1 MLKFTT
7 RLILKKDKEEEKY
20 LFPVLT
26 QYSYNY
32 NNKNEN
38 TKFELNL
45 AALEGFGFTPDT
57 PNVNKINWG
66 VDESTGKLLLANT
79 KGLIEDKISNIT
91 ANNTFSNLNF
101 MDRLVKEFHI
111 DPLQVHEFTL
121 DLQTDEEGIV
131 VATITPIQDI
141 ITDLAEQEFAPT
153 EEEPMSDTPLEV
165 VCDTWNEKDLPSMPE
180 NLVPNKNIW

>member
-7 RLILKKDKEEEKY
+7 KLILKKDKEEKY

-26 QYSYNY
+26 QHSYNY

-79 KGLIEDKISNIT
+79 KGLVENKISNIT
-91 ANNTFSNLNF
+91 ANNTFSNLTF

-111 DPLQVHEFTL
+111 DSLQVHEFTL

-131 VATITPIQDI
+131 VATIILIEEEVPT
-141 ITDLAEQEFAPT
+141 QEFTPT
-153 EEEPMSDTPLEV
+153 EEEPMSDTPLEA